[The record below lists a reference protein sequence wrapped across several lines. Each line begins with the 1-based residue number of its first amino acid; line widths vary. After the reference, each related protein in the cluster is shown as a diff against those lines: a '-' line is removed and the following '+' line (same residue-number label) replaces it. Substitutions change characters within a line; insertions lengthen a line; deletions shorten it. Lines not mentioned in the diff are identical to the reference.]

1 MPRLSQ
7 AFHFVRLAWL
17 DYYNLRDIHKNGYH
31 LAMPDVNIYDERG
44 LLVNGHRYPLPS
56 YDLML
61 SFQLAIATLEK
72 LGKSI
77 RYFEGLPVKN
87 ILHSLRLTFD
97 GIDREKTY
105 RLPSKR
111 GRFSLSDIVQ
121 TSEEIWESLI
131 DLDYTTMRYEGRKND
146 NKSEAFQIS
155 VQYAAYG
162 SFISA
167 IGQFLQNWFDF
178 LSSEGNHAVQFP
190 EEICLIHMALH
201 AKGAKSLVEI
211 LASEDKYITIT
222 NKPFDQL
229 DIVL

>member
-44 LLVNGHRYPLPS
+44 LLVNVHRYPLPS

-87 ILHSLRLTFD
+87 ILHSLRLTFN
-97 GIDREKTY
+97 GID
-105 RLPSKR
+105 
-111 GRFSLSDIVQ
+111 
-121 TSEEIWESLI
+121 
-131 DLDYTTMRYEGRKND
+131 
-146 NKSEAFQIS
+146 
-155 VQYAAYG
+155 
-162 SFISA
+162 
-167 IGQFLQNWFDF
+167 
-178 LSSEGNHAVQFP
+178 
-190 EEICLIHMALH
+190 
-201 AKGAKSLVEI
+201 
-211 LASEDKYITIT
+211 
-222 NKPFDQL
+222 
-229 DIVL
+229 